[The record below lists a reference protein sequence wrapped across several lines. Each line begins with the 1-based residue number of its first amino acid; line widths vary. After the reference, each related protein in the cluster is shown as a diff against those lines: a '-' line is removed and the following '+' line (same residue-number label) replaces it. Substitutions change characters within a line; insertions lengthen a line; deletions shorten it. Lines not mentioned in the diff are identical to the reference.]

1 MTDSMIEARGLTK
14 RFRHAVKDPG
24 LAGAVKHLVRPR
36 YRQQVAVDGIDL
48 RVERGEAVAYVGP
61 NGAGKSTTIKM
72 LTGILTPSDGYLRV
86 NGLVPHRQRIDNAK
100 QIGVV
105 FGQRTQLW
113 WDIALSESF
122 ALLRDIYEI
131 PERRYRERMARF
143 SEILGLDEFLDQP
156 VRKLSL
162 GQRVRGDLAAA
173 LLHDPAIVYLD
184 EPTIGLDI
192 GARDRI
198 RQFVR
203 ELNTEHATTVVLTSH
218 DLDDIEGICQRI
230 IVIDQGRVLYDGGLS
245 AFKDEFARERAIHF
259 QLQEPLTGLDELRAA
274 LEPAAVEDS
283 GGPLH
288 LVVRFD
294 RFERRGG
301 ELAARV
307 MEAAEVVDFTV
318 EEPSV
323 EQVIRRV
330 YARQLR
336 LVAAEQTAED

>member
-1 MTDSMIEARGLTK
+1 MIEATGLTK

-24 LAGAVKHLVRPR
+24 LMGAVKHLVRQR
-36 YRQQVAVDGIDL
+36 YREQVAVDGIDL
-48 RVERGEAVAYVGP
+48 RVERGEAIAYVGP

-72 LTGILTPSDGYLRV
+72 LTGILTPTDGDLKV
-86 NGLVPHRQRIDNAK
+86 NGLVPHKQRIENAK

-113 WDIALSESF
+113 WDIALLESF

-131 PERRYRERMARF
+131 PEQRYRERMARF

-173 LLHDPAIVYLD
+173 LLHDPAIIYLD

-203 ELNTEHATTVVLTSH
+203 ELNVEHGTTVVLTSH

-230 IVIDQGRVLYDGGLS
+230 IVIDQGRIVYDGGLS
-245 AFKDEFARERAIHF
+245 AFKDEFARERTIHF
-259 QLQEPLTGLDELRAA
+259 QLQQPLTGLDELRVGLA
-274 LEPAAVEDS
+274 PASVEH
-283 GGPLH
+283 GGSAQH
-288 LVVRFD
+288 LVIRFD

-301 ELAARV
+301 ELVARI
-307 MEAAEVVDFTV
+307 MQAAEVVDFTI

-336 LVAAEQTAED
+336 LIATEQIVED